1 MMQRVRLRLHTEEL
15 NGMDFAGTV
24 CFRNLCLQE
33 WALGSM
39 FTTAIFLTGNM
50 V

>member
-15 NGMDFAGTV
+15 DEMDFAGTV
-24 CFRNLCLQE
+24 CFRNLCLQK
-33 WALGSM
+33 WTLGSM
-39 FTTAIFLTGNM
+39 LMRAIFLTGDM